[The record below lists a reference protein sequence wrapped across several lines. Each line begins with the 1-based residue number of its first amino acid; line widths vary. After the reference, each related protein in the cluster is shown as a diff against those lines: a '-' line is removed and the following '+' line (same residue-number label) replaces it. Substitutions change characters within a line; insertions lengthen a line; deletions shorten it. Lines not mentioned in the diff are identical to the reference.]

1 MRQSA
6 HMFNGRWIFGDFLFG
21 LRLESWSTCC
31 LHAVF
36 FIFNSRNCARIEFQ
50 LIVQANTIIHR
61 DSGRKKRASHFV
73 CSHVCDR
80 CLSAVYWLFDATVTA
95 CDVMVSVLFFHFS
108 STFCN
113 RSISKNHLEMRRKI
127 EKPSHVK
134 NKDGKQFLIDFYR
147 LLC

>member
-1 MRQSA
+1 MDIWWLFIWFAIRELVNMLFACRIFHFQFTKLRQNWISINCSSE
-6 HMFNGRWIFGDFLFG
+6 HKYTSWFGSEKKSQPLRMF
-21 LRLESWSTCC
+21 
-31 LHAVF
+31 A
-36 FIFNSRNCARIEFQ
+36 
-50 LIVQANTIIHR
+50 
-61 DSGRKKRASHFV
+61 
-73 CSHVCDR
+73 CSDR

-95 CDVMVSVLFFHFS
+95 YDVMVSVLFFHFS

-134 NKDGKQFLIDFYR
+134 SKDGKQFLIDFNR